1 MTFEKQIEQRKKDYT
16 RYKNTLSITKEEK
29 ERERKIWINNE
40 KFNFPNSYS
49 YIYSLVDSKVRYSTN
64 LDLITSARAPQSLL
78 KRINGRYLPEQSKL
92 IEYET
97 YSLFTKCQ
105 KYLDKD
111 FYFFSQRAIKIFN
124 GRYWL
129 AHQYS
134 IPVIIDKDNRLLSY
148 LSDVFIVKKYE
159 GEPYQSTVGLRLKAK
174 NRGNRTKAKFLKQ
187 LFKDIKMEEL
197 VYFES
202 KEENRLALPYIFS
215 GRLSDAEIEEK
226 CNLRKGRVN
235 SIKRKLNKNLCEL
248 FPESE
253 HLFEKNLPL
262 TISYLRQMFHNII

>member
-1 MTFEKQIEQRKKDYT
+1 MSEFYEKGKRKLLIEIIAGRNSEVTSKTVIKQD
-16 RYKNTLSITKEEK
+16 TL
-29 ERERKIWINNE
+29 
-40 KFNFPNSYS
+40 
-49 YIYSLVDSKVRYSTN
+49 
-64 LDLITSARAPQSLL
+64 
-78 KRINGRYLPEQSKL
+78 KL

-226 CNLRKGRVN
+226 CN
-235 SIKRKLNKNLCEL
+235 
-248 FPESE
+248 
-253 HLFEKNLPL
+253 
-262 TISYLRQMFHNII
+262 